1 MIRKKRHLWPILL
14 FAILATVFIGSL
26 SVSAAE
32 KTVLTTL
39 EKVAIREY
47 PSSLARK
54 IKWVKKGKTVVRLGT
69 EGEWSYVVFGDV
81 EGYVESYKL
90 SGGTDTTLGKKIC
103 RCNSKVRVRPD
114 GSSVTVGYI
123 YQGTVITVYGIENG
137 WYKIKYEGNYRYTHS
152 SNYSNYTGSDPV
164 PEKDSAASR
173 VMRCRAKEGGLIRS
187 SMVLYQDKR
196 NRVGAVPYHGIVQ
209 VLATLNNGEWYRVN
223 YRGTVGYMYHTVLES
238 V

>member
-47 PSSLARK
+47 PSSLAQK

-69 EGEWSYVVFGDV
+69 EGEWSYIVFGNI

-90 SGGTDTTLGKKIC
+90 SGGADSTLGKKIAA
-103 RCNSKVRVRPD
+103 CNAKVRVRPD

-123 YQGTVITVYGIENG
+123 YQGTVITVYGIEDG

-152 SNYSNYTGSDPV
+152 SNYSSYNGSDPV
-164 PEKDSAASR
+164 PEKDSTASR

-187 SMVLYQDKR
+187 SMVLYKDQR

>member
-47 PSSLARK
+47 PSSLAQK

-90 SGGTDTTLGKKIC
+90 SGGTDTTLGKKI
-103 RCNSKVRVRPD
+103 
-114 GSSVTVGYI
+114 
-123 YQGTVITVYGIENG
+123 
-137 WYKIKYEGNYRYTHS
+137 
-152 SNYSNYTGSDPV
+152 
-164 PEKDSAASR
+164 
-173 VMRCRAKEGGLIRS
+173 
-187 SMVLYQDKR
+187 
-196 NRVGAVPYHGIVQ
+196 
-209 VLATLNNGEWYRVN
+209 
-223 YRGTVGYMYHTVLES
+223 
-238 V
+238 